1 MNNDLQV
8 WQLILEASWLVQ
20 GVMGILLLA
29 SVASWVIIFR
39 KRQVLSRAEKEANTF
54 EEKFWSGTDLTA
66 LHEAITGAHRTSR
79 GMERIFDAGFS
90 EFLRMRQQGRMGP
103 NAMVEGAQRSM
114 RIALTRETE
123 ELEKDRKSVV

>member
-39 KRQVLSRAEKEANTF
+39 KRQVLSRAEKE
-54 EEKFWSGTDLTA
+54 G
-66 LHEAITGAHRTSR
+66 HRPD
-79 GMERIFDAGFS
+79 GVA
-90 EFLRMRQQGRMGP
+90 
-103 NAMVEGAQRSM
+103 
-114 RIALTRETE
+114 
-123 ELEKDRKSVV
+123 